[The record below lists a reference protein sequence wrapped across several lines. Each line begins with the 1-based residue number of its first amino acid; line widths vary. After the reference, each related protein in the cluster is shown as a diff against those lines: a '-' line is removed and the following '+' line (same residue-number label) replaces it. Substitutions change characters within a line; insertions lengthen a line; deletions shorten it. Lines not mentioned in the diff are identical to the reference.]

1 MAYTLKNEAWLCP
14 SATVTVQ
21 MEKIGFQASAL
32 FQTMCIHTRQYN
44 LLLKTFFNPQISFLT
59 LVGEKIAKIVNVAL
73 GHPEYKRWFKVI
85 FSKSIRLQTLWIIK
99 IH

>member
-14 SATVTVQ
+14 TATVTVQ

-32 FQTMCIHTRQYN
+32 FQMMCIHTRQYD
-44 LLLKTFFNPQISFLT
+44 LMFRMFF
-59 LVGEKIAKIVNVAL
+59 
-73 GHPEYKRWFKVI
+73 
-85 FSKSIRLQTLWIIK
+85 